1 MKRQHLVLV
10 AIALLIPLSGCVAP
24 SGPEWGEGQ
33 GTVKVTTID
42 TNHTVETWLG
52 TTNHT
57 YVIQQHG
64 CEGPDLIEGST
75 APISVEGWMSAS
87 AIYDDHSALDR
98 DDLTNAVGAS
108 AAVNLM
114 SFESAGFIET
124 GIRVEPTKWDDPLRP
139 ETGNGEG
146 DLDGEPEGAWAIIGV
161 IPATEEVAQGITILD
176 SWHQP
181 IRIEGFVLDG
191 SISSTNPAD
200 ATLMGCRL
208 SGSVAGGTPVQKL
221 VMVVTSVTVDG
232 SSMGAPP

>member
-98 DDLTNAVGAS
+98 DDLTNAVAAS
-108 AAVNLM
+108 AL
-114 SFESAGFIET
+114 
-124 GIRVEPTKWDDPLRP
+124 REP
-139 ETGNGEG
+139 
-146 DLDGEPEGAWAIIGV
+146 
-161 IPATEEVAQGITILD
+161 
-176 SWHQP
+176 H
-181 IRIEGFVLDG
+181 VL
-191 SISSTNPAD
+191 
-200 ATLMGCRL
+200 
-208 SGSVAGGTPVQKL
+208 
-221 VMVVTSVTVDG
+221 
-232 SSMGAPP
+232 